1 MSKVWAPDTHAG
13 EQVPWAWVRLLNTY
27 GVATR
32 HMDARLLASHGLTL
46 NDYEVLLFLS
56 WAPERRLRRVDLA
69 QRVLITQS
77 GVTRLLEG
85 LERSGLVE
93 RARCETDARV
103 AYAQLT
109 DAGLDRLR
117 DAAKTHVADIRSL
130 FTDHF
135 SEEELATLAG
145 LLGRLP
151 GGDVEAEG
159 KPAAIGSRGI
169 SWSSRR

>member
-1 MSKVWAPDTHAG
+1 
-13 EQVPWAWVRLLNTY
+13 
-27 GVATR
+27 
-32 HMDARLLASHGLTL
+32 
-46 NDYEVLLFLS
+46 
-56 WAPERRLRRVDLA
+56 
-69 QRVLITQS
+69 
-77 GVTRLLEG
+77 
-85 LERSGLVE
+85 
-93 RARCETDARV
+93 
-103 AYAQLT
+103 
-109 DAGLDRLR
+109 
-117 DAAKTHVADIRSL
+117 VADIRSL